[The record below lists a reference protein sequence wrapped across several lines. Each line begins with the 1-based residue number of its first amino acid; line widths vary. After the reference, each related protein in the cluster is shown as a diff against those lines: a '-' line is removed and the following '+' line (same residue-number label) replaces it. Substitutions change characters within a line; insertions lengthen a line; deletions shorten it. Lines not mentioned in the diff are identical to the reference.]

1 MTQAGIMTVN
11 VTSPLCICSLKK
23 LKHRSLSAVVESVFS
38 FFADLHIPD
47 ALVISFQ
54 FTDM

>member
-1 MTQAGIMTVN
+1 MN

-23 LKHRSLSAVVESVFS
+23 LKYRSLSAGVEGVFS